1 MGSSQSYMPISHKV
15 YRGTRFT
22 VAFST
27 YHSKALKLLLKKK
40 NCNIQKFLH
49 DLVMRELED
58 TFEDVTGIELKT
70 VDSGQRVHQLD
81 DPPKHNAFAGYNY
94 SEWMKKNQKQGIMN
108 HDLNEGDVMID
119 PKEKEIELVTL
130 TMDVPKEARDIGLA
144 LEKVLELAEDDE
156 DAADYVGTVLEAHKE
171 LMEAIK
177 GYDALGSEFKTRP
190 VGATIAVV
198 AGLDKRFS

>member
-1 MGSSQSYMPISHKV
+1 MPISSRI
-15 YRGTRFT
+15 YRGKRHSFLL
-22 VAFST
+22 SI
-27 YHSKALKLLLKKK
+27 YHDKALRLLIKKK
-40 NCNIQKFLH
+40 NCTIQKFLH
-49 DLVMRELED
+49 DLVMKELQES
-58 TFEDVTGIELKT
+58 FELITGMPLKN
-70 VDSGQRVHQLD
+70 VKSGQRVHQLD

-94 SEWMKKNQKQGIMN
+94 SEWMKKNQKQDIMN

-198 AGLDKRFS
+198 AGLDLSLIHI

>member
-1 MGSSQSYMPISHKV
+1 MPISHKI
-15 YRGTRFT
+15 YKGKRHNLLL
-22 VAFST
+22 SK
-27 YHSKALKLLLKKK
+27 YHDKALRLLLKKTGLST
-40 NCNIQKFLH
+40 QKFLH
-49 DLVMRELED
+49 DLVIKELED
-58 TFEDVTGIELKT
+58 KFEKVTGIELKT

-94 SEWMKKNQKQGIMN
+94 SQWMKKNQKQDIMN
-108 HDLNEGDVMID
+108 HDLIEGDVMID

-156 DAADYVGTVLEAHKE
+156 DAADYVSTVIEAHKE

>member
-1 MGSSQSYMPISHKV
+1 M
-15 YRGTRFT
+15 R
-22 VAFST
+22 
-27 YHSKALKLLLKKK
+27 LLLKKTGLST
-40 NCNIQKFLH
+40 QKFLH
-49 DLVMRELED
+49 DLVIKELED
-58 TFEDVTGIELKT
+58 KFEKVTGIELKT

-94 SEWMKKNQKQGIMN
+94 SEWMKKNQKQDIMN
-108 HDLNEGDVMID
+108 HDLIEGDVMID

-156 DAADYVGTVLEAHKE
+156 DAADYVSTVIEAHKE

-177 GYDALGSEFKTRP
+177 GYDALGAEFKTRP